1 MSRQI
6 TLDEVIH
13 LINQILPTES
23 DDFTTYVLEKGMS
36 IDQYEWEYQGKAFNI
51 TIMHK
56 QHTLLFVDL
65 NSKDRSFYI
74 DEMFDTYDENLL
86 DRLGNDI
93 RSKYGMTKVNF

>member
-36 IDQYEWEYQGKAFNI
+36 HDTLEWEYQGKAFNI
-51 TIMHK
+51 TIMHE

-65 NSKDRSFYI
+65 NSRDRSFYI

-93 RSKYGMTKVNF
+93 KSKCGISK